1 MGVTGSEV
9 PDLHIGPSLLDDG
22 HDLVGMDVV
31 ELPKTL
37 RREQAEVKELG
48 DGRSKQGGRS
58 QKQNNHL
65 Y

>member
-1 MGVTGSEV
+1 MGATDSQG

-37 RREQAEVKELG
+37 LLDGGRLEQAEVKELG
-48 DGRSKQGGRS
+48 DGRSKQGGWS
-58 QKQNNHL
+58 
-65 Y
+65 